1 MHGNYGYD
9 SYVNVGKVQSGARC
23 DMNDHK
29 AMIRLYHL
37 IPIVAMFS
45 ISL

>member
-9 SYVNVGKVQSGARC
+9 SYVNVRKVQSGARC
-23 DMNDHK
+23 DMNDYK
-29 AMIRLYHL
+29 AMKRLYHL
-37 IPIVAMFS
+37 IPIVAVFN